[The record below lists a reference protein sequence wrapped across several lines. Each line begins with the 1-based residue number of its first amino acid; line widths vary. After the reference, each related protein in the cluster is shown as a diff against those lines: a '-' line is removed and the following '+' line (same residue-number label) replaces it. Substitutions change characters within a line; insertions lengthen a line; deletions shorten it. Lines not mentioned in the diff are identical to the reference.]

1 MLTNDMVLE
10 LVGGLVAIFDGNI
23 QQIILYGSFARKEET
38 PESDVDIAII
48 LQKGISDD
56 KRNEF
61 LEWAAELD
69 MKYEKV
75 FSIVDIESQKMER
88 WGNVLSFYQNIRK
101 EGIVLWKAA

>member
-1 MLTNDMVLE
+1 MLTDDMMLD
-10 LVGGLVAIFDGNI
+10 LVRGLLSIFNGNI

-38 PESDVDIAII
+38 PESDIDIAII
-48 LQKGISDD
+48 LQEQIGKD

-75 FSIVDIESQKMER
+75 FSIVDIERQNMER
-88 WGNVLSFYQNIRK
+88 WGNILPFYKNIQE
-101 EGIVLWKAA
+101 EGVVLWKAA